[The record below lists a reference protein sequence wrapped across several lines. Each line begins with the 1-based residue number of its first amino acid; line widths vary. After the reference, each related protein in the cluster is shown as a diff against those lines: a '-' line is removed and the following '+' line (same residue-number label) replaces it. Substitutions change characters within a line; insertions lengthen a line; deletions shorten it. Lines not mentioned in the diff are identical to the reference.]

1 MTERSPA
8 ELILAH
14 QKRLGQVNATEQEP
28 ISALEYLQSIYRN
41 PTEETGKR
49 IRAATEALPHE
60 SPRMASV
67 AVGYF
72 TGQDFA
78 TRLEKAIEASNR
90 AKVIEGRVLDSESE

>member
-14 QKRLGQVNATEQEP
+14 QKRLGQVIATEQEP
-28 ISALEYLQSIYRN
+28 RTALEYLQSIYRN
-41 PTEETGKR
+41 PMEETGKR

-67 AVGYF
+67 AVGHF

-78 TRLEKAIEASNR
+78 TRLEKAIDASNR
-90 AKVIEGRVLDSESE
+90 AKLIEGRVIERD